1 MKKCQKCGAIQ
12 NDDRTNC
19 LDCGALL
26 GKPLSEAE
34 ADAVED
40 RLDDQLYAM
49 SERAQDFYV
58 SVPDK
63 IMGILCIVIAVA
75 SLVMLN
81 LVSVSK
87 ANIEKQNPYANEH
100 ILATYVNGAISHA
113 IGFDPVTG
121 ESFEPSEEELRVWGM
136 WSARL
141 DRLENAAS
149 GALIALVSAVGA
161 FPSLLFPRF
170 VWYMDTLKYRLWFD
184 TDPTPSFFYIAMMK
198 FWRYVFFVIAAVGIA
213 YAYFVYLT

>member
-49 SERAQDFYV
+49 SERAQDFFV

-100 ILATYVNGAISHA
+100 ILATYGNGAISYA
-113 IGFDPVTG
+113 IVFDPSTG
-121 ESFEPSEEELRVWGM
+121 ESFEPSEEELRIWEMQSV
-136 WSARL
+136 RL
-141 DRLENAAS
+141 KQLENAAS

-184 TDPTPSFFYIAMMK
+184 ADPTPSFFYIAMMK